1 MPTPPCGAG
10 THPTVHMPGLAS
22 EQAQLR
28 AGCGTGAGRPVPPQL
43 PRARTQLGQ
52 AGRDFSQCRAR
63 APGEGPASFLPATAL
78 GGRQTEPMSH
88 SCLTATSRQALGR

>member
-1 MPTPPCGAG
+1 
-10 THPTVHMPGLAS
+10 MPGLAS

-28 AGCGTGAGRPVPPQL
+28 AGCGAGTGRPVPPQL

-63 APGEGPASFLPATAL
+63 APGEGPASLLPDTAP
-78 GGRQTEPMSH
+78 GGSQTEPH
-88 SCLTATSRQALGR
+88 S